1 MRTKRVLDALFPRT
15 RQAILAT
22 TFMDSGREWYL
33 NDLARAVSLPPSSLQ
48 REVANLVDA
57 GLLRCRR
64 DGNRV
69 YYRAEEGHP
78 IFGDLRGLLLKT
90 AGLRDILLA
99 GLAGFGLRIRVA
111 FVFGSVARG
120 EEGARGDVDLMV
132 IGGVKLSELT
142 PGLKVAEDVLLR
154 PVNPLVYPPE
164 EFARKLGEGHHFLT
178 RVMGEEKLY
187 VVGDDHDLE
196 AILGREASQRPH
208 DDEAR
213 DR

>member
-1 MRTKRVLDALFPRT
+1 MRTTRPLDALFPRT

-22 TFMDSGREWYL
+22 TFLDAGREWYL
-33 NDLARAVSLPPSSLQ
+33 HDLARAVRLPPSSLQ

-78 IFGDLRGLLLKT
+78 IYGDLRGLLLKT
-90 AGLRDILLA
+90 AGLRDVLLS
-99 GLAGFGLRIRVA
+99 GLAGFGGRIRVA

-120 EEGARGDVDLMV
+120 EENSSSDIDLMV
-132 IGGVKLSELT
+132 IGDVKLSELV
-142 PGLKVAEDVLLR
+142 PRLKEAEDVLHR
-154 PVNPLVYPPE
+154 PVNPLVYPPGE
-164 EFARKLGEGHHFLT
+164 VARKLGEGHHFLT

-187 VVGDDHDLE
+187 IVGDEHDLE
-196 AILGREASQRPH
+196 AALGREASQRPH
-208 DDEAR
+208 DDEA
-213 DR
+213 